1 METWEQ
7 ILLGAAAILIL
18 LWFLPGTKKAVEEGP
33 KGTKEDWLGII
44 KPIGM
49 VIAFVILLILI
60 ARG

>member
-18 LWFLPGTKKAVEEGP
+18 LWFLPGAKKSVKESP
-33 KGTKEDWLGII
+33 KGTKEDWLALI
-44 KPIGM
+44 KPIAM
-49 VIAFVILLILI
+49 VIAFIIFLILI